1 MKIRLTREQ
10 KIDVV
15 NSADVYKVMQQVL
28 LREHK
33 IRRNQEHFWVV
44 GLNNANKL
52 LFIELVSLG
61 ASNRVQIAPPEVFR
75 IAIYKLATKMVLVHN
90 HPSGNMLISR
100 ADKDFTDR
108 MIKSGKMLN
117 IEVVDHL
124 VISETDYYSFEEA
137 GLMKELRNS
146 GMYELVEREKAGL
159 NELRILETKLAI
171 ATNLKREGA
180 SVDLIMK
187 STGLKKSQINKL
199 K

>member
-10 KIDVV
+10 KIDVL
-15 NSADVYKVMQQVL
+15 NSADVYKVMQQIL

-90 HPSGNMLISR
+90 HPSGNMMISR

-159 NELRILETKLAI
+159 NELRLLENKLAI
-171 ATNLKREGA
+171 ATSLKKSG
-180 SVDLIMK
+180 VDVEIIMK

>member
-15 NSADVYKVMQQVL
+15 NSADVYKVMQQIL

-75 IAIYKLATKMVLVHN
+75 IAIYKLATKIILVHN

-124 VISETDYYSFEEA
+124 VISETAYYSFEEG
-137 GLMKELRNS
+137 GLMNELRNS
-146 GMYELVEREKAGL
+146 GMYELVERERAGL
-159 NELRILETKLAI
+159 NELRLLENKLAI
-171 ATNLKREGA
+171 ATSLKKSG
-180 SVDLIMK
+180 VDVEIIMQ